1 MKEQNNWFTFAEED
15 LKMTEAAL
23 REQLYN
29 QVCFH
34 SQQGVEK
41 TLKGFLRSHAQ
52 GLPKTHL
59 LQELLT
65 LCIQI
70 DPDFKSLKSDC
81 AKLDDY
87 YIPTRY
93 PDALPGIFPEGL
105 PNEND
110 ASESLLTLQKIM
122 NLVASKIAPE

>member
-1 MKEQNNWFTFAEED
+1 MKEQNNWFAFAEED
-15 LKMTEAAL
+15 RKMAEAAF
-23 REQLYN
+23 RERIYN

-41 TLKGFLRSHAQ
+41 TLKGFLRSRAQ
-52 GLPKTHL
+52 SMPKTHF
-59 LQELLT
+59 LQELLH

-70 DPDFKSLKSDC
+70 DPDFKNLMPDC

-93 PDALPGIFPEGL
+93 PDALPGILPEGL
-105 PNEND
+105 PNEKD

-122 NLVASKIAPE
+122 NFVASKVDK